1 MQRVGWQFKQGMIR
15 SSASITGNA
24 AEGAGG
30 KRVKCKHCPGLAT
43 GCRGKVG
50 DWTNSSQR
58 LLVSGN

>member
-1 MQRVGWQFKQGMIR
+1 MIR

-24 AEGAGG
+24 AEGADG

-50 DWTNSSQR
+50 DWTNNSQG
-58 LLVSGN
+58 LLVSGT